1 MSKNTVYVLLAI
13 AVIVAGFLA
22 YTQTRLLM

>member
-1 MSKNTVYVLLAI
+1 MSKQVVFILLII

-22 YTQTRLLM
+22 YTQTMMLQ

>member
-1 MSKNTVYVLLAI
+1 MSKKIVFILLII
-13 AVIVAGFLA
+13 AVLVAGFLA